1 MGLYRRDKIYWI
13 TITQDGRRT
22 QISTDTDNRK
32 LAERIYAKIL
42 IEMQEGK
49 YFQNALARTKTF
61 DEMMTRYFVECT
73 NKQSTILR
81 KQGALTHLREM
92 FSSRTISEITPE
104 SIIDYKL
111 KRKGEKAADSTVLNE
126 IRLLSNT
133 FNTAIKTWRWCKENP
148 VSQVN
153 LGLKAGKIDRW
164 LTPEEE
170 TKLLQASEG
179 RMKGQLSD
187 IIVIGLNTGMSQEEI
202 INLKW
207 KKVDLIRMTI
217 TTTREKT
224 SDTRTIPINQT
235 ALAVLKERARV
246 KSISGYVF
254 FNAANKMIDRWNLK
268 SRFNEAVKES
278 GIEKFRFHDLRHSFA
293 TRLAQGGVDIYKIS
307 KLLGHKDVTTT
318 QRYAHHYPESLR
330 SSVELLDS
338 ATILL
343 QSKKNLNA
351 DSEKMNRNTLKRKAP
366 PA

>member
-1 MGLYRRDKIYWI
+1 
-13 TITQDGRRT
+13 
-22 QISTDTDNRK
+22 
-32 LAERIYAKIL
+32 
-42 IEMQEGK
+42 
-49 YFQNALARTKTF
+49 
-61 DEMMTRYFVECT
+61 
-73 NKQSTILR
+73 
-81 KQGALTHLREM
+81 
-92 FSSRTISEITPE
+92 
-104 SIIDYKL
+104 
-111 KRKGEKAADSTVLNE
+111 
-126 IRLLSNT
+126 
-133 FNTAIKTWRWCKENP
+133 
-148 VSQVN
+148 
-153 LGLKAGKIDRW
+153 
-164 LTPEEE
+164 
-170 TKLLQASEG
+170 
-179 RMKGQLSD
+179 
-187 IIVIGLNTGMSQEEI
+187 
-202 INLKW
+202 
-207 KKVDLIRMTI
+207 MTI